1 MNESCSGNAKSVE
14 QLLSDLRQHDWLVNW
29 KTADA
34 LAEMGEHAFP
44 HLLRALEDPDGYV
57 RNGAAIALGKIGHAD
72 ATQPLIRALQWRDD
86 GVYEDDEDQEA
97 RTSAA
102 SALGKL
108 RNDVACKALM
118 AELEKLPK
126 ANSTL
131 ASYMV
136 EALGEIGDPKAV
148 RVVVRA
154 IDSGDFEL
162 QKIASWALAKLGGD
176 GIEALLKLAANR
188 DQLGRAYVIRALG
201 MNSVES
207 AIPLLLQIVETTNED
222 KYARCQAAEAL
233 GRIGRSPKI
242 LPVLLAMLQAPEE
255 EVRSGALYGLGALHD
270 SRAYNAIVEQLDSSS
285 HHYVAIM
292 ALGELRD
299 ARACELLVPML
310 KSGDDSVTVHAATAL
325 GKIGCH
331 RAIPSLIQLRDR
343 MAVSDSPVSKAHRVT
358 VEEVIQ
364 ELQQREHESSLVN
377 CLPSRL

>member
-44 HLLRALEDPDGYV
+44 HLLRALEDADGYV
-57 RNGAAIALGKIGHAD
+57 RNGAAIALGKIGNAD
-72 ATQPLIRALQWRDD
+72 ATQPLIRALQWRDNR
-86 GVYEDDEDQEA
+86 VYEDGEDQEA

-102 SALGKL
+102 TALGKL
-108 RNDVACKALM
+108 RNGVACKALI
-118 AELEKLPK
+118 AELEKLPNTD
-126 ANSTL
+126 ATL
-131 ASYMV
+131 ASYIV

-148 RVVVRA
+148 PVIARA
-154 IDSGDFEL
+154 MDSDDFEL
-162 QKIASWALAKLGGD
+162 QKIASWALTKLGGD
-176 GIEALLKLAANR
+176 GIGALLRMAANR
-188 DQLGRAYVIRALG
+188 DQLGRPYVIRALG
-201 MNSVES
+201 TNSVES
-207 AIPLLLQIVETTNED
+207 ATQLLLQIVETPNED
-222 KYARCQAAEAL
+222 KYVRCQAAEAL

-292 ALGELRD
+292 ALGELGD

-331 RAIPSLIQLRDR
+331 SAIPSLIQLRDR
-343 MAVSDSPVSKAHRVT
+343 MAVSDSLVSKAHAVT
-358 VEEVIQ
+358 VEGVIQ
-364 ELQQREHESSLVN
+364 KLQQQREHESSLG
-377 CLPSRL
+377 